1 MAAPGIEWT
10 QWTTDEL
17 IQVLESCPALWDVTS
32 KEYKNRTKKK
42 QILAEMADKFGKS
55 GEFRVKQHMVIPMLL
70 LLGCTMCTTT
80 TYGHMTLLWL

>member
-42 QILAEMADKFGKS
+42 QILAEMADKFGTL

-70 LLGCTMCTTT
+70 LSGCTMCTS
-80 TYGHMTLLWL
+80 TYGHTTLPWL